1 MYSQVCSSN
10 ELYSDLSQLDHLH
23 LLLTIWFSSGSGTG
37 FEDSGVRFEG
47 GVCTEGG
54 MRFEGG
60 VYVLVTTG
68 DTSWAVRVLLSL
80 VAGGSVGRGCREGV
94 VLQQT
99 KE

>member
-47 GVCTEGG
+47 GVCTERG

-60 VYVLVTTG
+60 VHM
-68 DTSWAVRVLLSL
+68 LLSL
-80 VAGGSVGRGCREGV
+80 VAGWGVG
-94 VLQQT
+94 LLLLLLLLFFAN
-99 KE
+99 K